1 MSPNIQLI
9 ILTAL
14 TVESAEVRKY
24 GLNPSE
30 LRRLTGIQ
38 YDTFDYLPHKGDAVR
53 VALAE
58 LGPGNVSTAAEVGRL
73 AETHPDAVLLF
84 VGIAGAL
91 KDLEIGDVVAATE
104 IIYTE
109 RAKVDGGEWFFRSKM
124 SPCTPEVVALAR
136 KIARDGVAAHPRLKS
151 ISEPPKRIVVGQI
164 ASGEELL
171 KDEKYRDEI
180 SLIVSDA
187 LAIENEGYG
196 FALAATGRMHAI
208 VIRGISDNANKD
220 KKDDQQKRAAAAAAA
235 FAWSLVDL
243 MVAAKDI
250 IPSFEQSGTDL
261 ASHPK
266 LPDLR
271 NRAVVRIDQICFD
284 EDLVD
289 DQEADQVTE
298 LAVEDYKR
306 SEPAFF
312 EILFDLAVSRVEES
326 DTWSAARLRRY
337 VRACAKL
344 LSQHNGTLATS
355 VGALVDVLL
364 SANLTGAA
372 IALSEPDIFITLTRT
387 QRRRV
392 LSGLI
397 GTQSEPRQPSTA
409 ALECISALVMSAK
422 RGLSEEEERR
432 IVKAV
437 QRSPYRSLAAARM
450 PMSIVARKVVP
461 GLTGGTF
468 LEQNNAA
475 RFLYQ
480 DASMLPQDITNDT
493 DIEIGAAVVAAAN
506 QGAYGAREALNWTN
520 LSPFPSAR
528 KAGMVI
534 ACLIFHGRLNLS
546 IPRELRDVIVSAGVG
561 GDLEEVLRITLEH
574 LPTLD
579 GSFVDDGDDFV
590 FWKSALEKVSDDLTV
605 PEDEMWRRFVV
616 DVFREKVDLAK

>member
-1 MSPNIQLI
+1 
-9 ILTAL
+9 
-14 TVESAEVRKY
+14 
-24 GLNPSE
+24 
-30 LRRLTGIQ
+30 
-38 YDTFDYLPHKGDAVR
+38 
-53 VALAE
+53 
-58 LGPGNVSTAAEVGRL
+58 
-73 AETHPDAVLLF
+73 
-84 VGIAGAL
+84 
-91 KDLEIGDVVAATE
+91 
-104 IIYTE
+104 
-109 RAKVDGGEWFFRSKM
+109 
-124 SPCTPEVVALAR
+124 
-136 KIARDGVAAHPRLKS
+136 
-151 ISEPPKRIVVGQI
+151 
-164 ASGEELL
+164 
-171 KDEKYRDEI
+171 
-180 SLIVSDA
+180 
-187 LAIENEGYG
+187 
-196 FALAATGRMHAI
+196 
-208 VIRGISDNANKD
+208 
-220 KKDDQQKRAAAAAAA
+220 
-235 FAWSLVDL
+235 
-243 MVAAKDI
+243 
-250 IPSFEQSGTDL
+250 
-261 ASHPK
+261 
-266 LPDLR
+266 
-271 NRAVVRIDQICFD
+271 
-284 EDLVD
+284 
-289 DQEADQVTE
+289 
-298 LAVEDYKR
+298 
-306 SEPAFF
+306 
-312 EILFDLAVSRVEES
+312 
-326 DTWSAARLRRY
+326 
-337 VRACAKL
+337 
-344 LSQHNGTLATS
+344 
-355 VGALVDVLL
+355 
-364 SANLTGAA
+364 
-372 IALSEPDIFITLTRT
+372 
-387 QRRRV
+387 
-392 LSGLI
+392 
-397 GTQSEPRQPSTA
+397 
-409 ALECISALVMSAK
+409 MSAK